1 MRNANLFP
9 IFRHVMALRD
19 CKDDALTMI
28 AHSGWLQKNK
38 NGGLHMKKY
47 WLCSLK
53 NFFIGTM
60 LTVFLWGLFGFLFN
74 LISAFMYE
82 WGIAELYRF
91 IIFVFYWC
99 VLNWWIYGTSN
110 KQRKYLDTLPRDHR
124 ITMKEDY
131 LTFLKQEGLPMMIY
145 YTVCLSLQV
154 FVFQFTKGYFQTF
167 FVLLAPIGI
176 EQTSYIN
183 WLLSFVLF
191 VIGYQ
196 AVSIICRALIRKER
210 YDYLFEHH

>member
-1 MRNANLFP
+1 
-9 IFRHVMALRD
+9 
-19 CKDDALTMI
+19 
-28 AHSGWLQKNK
+28 
-38 NGGLHMKKY
+38 
-47 WLCSLK
+47 
-53 NFFIGTM
+53 
-60 LTVFLWGLFGFLFN
+60 
-74 LISAFMYE
+74 
-82 WGIAELYRF
+82 
-91 IIFVFYWC
+91 
-99 VLNWWIYGTSN
+99 
-110 KQRKYLDTLPRDHR
+110 
-124 ITMKEDY
+124 
-131 LTFLKQEGLPMMIY
+131 MMIY